1 MTLVA
6 NEKINIKIFSDIKD
20 VSSIDSSVR
29 QLELKDFNTSS
40 SFPKVFDVKPNE
52 IIIIQIDSI
61 ESKYLNKLL
70 QKKDN
75 FKNKIIFVTQNDSAL
90 LVSSLVKLGF
100 SDIFVFPYE
109 LYKFIAYLNEIITNC
124 SYITEESESLL
135 SNDYENFESLI
146 GNSPEFLKIIE
157 LAKKVAQK
165 SNVNVMILGETG
177 TGKGHLA
184 KAIHRYGE
192 NSIFPFVDIVCTAIP
207 ESLLESELFGFEP
220 GAFTNAQNRKLGLF
234 EIAGNGTLFLDEI
247 GDLSLNIQTKL
258 LRTIEK
264 KIIRRLGGV
273 DDIQINSRVISATNK
288 NLVEMIENNSFRRDL
303 YHRLN
308 VISLEL
314 PPLRNRREDIFILA
328 DHFIS
333 EFNLQ
338 FNKSIKSIEK
348 SAREFIMHY
357 PWPGNIREFRNTIER
372 AVLLGEGSSIKLKD
386 FSNLLFV
393 NLVKSGLSPEEAN
406 MLPQFIRLDL
416 NYMKTGLRQLSVTY
430 AKEVLSRTNGNK
442 SQAARILGISRPS
455 LDALLS

>member
-1 MTLVA
+1 MTT
-6 NEKINIKIFSDIKD
+6 NEKITIKIFSDIKD
-20 VSSIDSSVR
+20 VSSINSSVS
-29 QLELKDFNTSS
+29 QLELKDSNIISIC
-40 SFPKVFDVKPNE
+40 PKVFEVKPNE
-52 IIIIQIDSI
+52 IIIIQIDDI
-61 ESKYLNKLL
+61 GSKYLNKVLEE
-70 QKKDN
+70 KDN
-75 FKNKIIFVTQNDSAL
+75 LKNKIVFVTQNDSAL

-100 SDIFVFPYE
+100 ADIFVFPYE
-109 LYKFIAYLNEIITNC
+109 LYKFIAYLNEIITDRA
-124 SYITEESESLL
+124 YMTQETAGFL
-135 SNDYENFESLI
+135 SNDFENFETLI

-165 SNVNVMILGETG
+165 SNVNIMILGETG
-177 TGKGHLA
+177 TGKGHIA
-184 KAIHRYGE
+184 KAIHKFGE
-192 NSIFPFVDIVCTAIP
+192 NSLSPFVDIVCTAIP
-207 ESLLESELFGFEP
+207 ESLLESELFGYEP

-264 KIIRRLGGV
+264 KVIRRLGGV

-288 NLVEMIENNSFRRDL
+288 NLVELIENNLFRRDL

-314 PPLRNRREDIFILA
+314 PPLRNRPEDILLLA

-333 EFNLQ
+333 EFNSQ
-338 FNKSIKSIEK
+338 FNKNINVMEK
-348 SAREFIMHY
+348 SAREFISHY
-357 PWPGNIREFRNTIER
+357 PWPGNIRELRNAIER
-372 AVLLGEGSSIKLKD
+372 AVLLGEGSTIKLKD

-393 NLVKSGLSPEEAN
+393 DLVKSGVPKEEIN

-416 NYMKTGLRQLSVTY
+416 NYMNTGLRKISIIY
-430 AKEVLSRTNGNK
+430 AKEVLSKMNGNK
-442 SQAARILGISRPS
+442 SQAAKILGISRPR

>member
-1 MTLVA
+1 MTA
-6 NEKINIKIFSDIKD
+6 NEEITIKIFSDIKD
-20 VSSIDSSVR
+20 VSSIESSVS
-29 QLELKDFNTSS
+29 QLELKDFNIHSS
-40 SFPKVFDVKPNE
+40 CPKIFEVNPNE
-52 IIIIQIDSI
+52 VIIIQINSI
-61 ESKYLNKLL
+61 ESKYLNKVLEE
-70 QKKDN
+70 KDN
-75 FKNKIIFVTQNDSAL
+75 LKNKIIFVTQNDSAL

-109 LYKFIAYLNEIITNC
+109 LYKFIAYLNEIVTNR
-124 SYITEESESLL
+124 SYITQEINGLL
-135 SNDYENFESLI
+135 SDDFDNFETLL
-146 GNSPEFLKIIE
+146 GNSPGFLKIIE

-165 SNVNVMILGETG
+165 SNVNIMILGETG
-177 TGKGHLA
+177 TGKGHIA
-184 KAIHRYGE
+184 KAIHKFGE
-192 NSIFPFVDIVCTAIP
+192 NSLSPFVDIVCTAIP
-207 ESLLESELFGFEP
+207 EGLLESELFGYEP

-264 KIIRRLGGV
+264 KVIRRLGGV

-288 NLVEMIENNSFRRDL
+288 NLVELIKNNFFRRDL

-314 PPLRNRREDIFILA
+314 PPLRNRPEDIFLLA

-333 EFNLQ
+333 EFNSQ
-338 FNKSIKSIEK
+338 FNKNIKAIER
-348 SAREFIMHY
+348 SAREFISHY
-357 PWPGNIREFRNTIER
+357 PWPGNIRELRNAIER
-372 AVLLGEGSSIKLKD
+372 AVLLGEGSTIKLKD

-393 NLVKSGLSPEEAN
+393 DLVKSGVPKEEIN

-416 NYMKTGLRQLSVTY
+416 NYMNTGLRKISIIY
-430 AKEVLSRTNGNK
+430 AKEVLSKTNGNK
-442 SQAARILGISRPS
+442 SQAAKILGISRPR

>member
-1 MTLVA
+1 MTT
-6 NEKINIKIFSDIKD
+6 NEKITIKIFSDIND
-20 VSSIDSSVR
+20 VSSINSSVS
-29 QLELKDFNTSS
+29 QLELKDSNIISIC
-40 SFPKVFDVKPNE
+40 PKFFEVKPNE
-52 IIIIQIDSI
+52 IIIIQIDDI
-61 ESKYLNKLL
+61 GSKYLDKVL
-70 QKKDN
+70 KEKDN
-75 FKNKIIFVTQNDSAL
+75 LKNKIIFVTQNDSAL

-100 SDIFVFPYE
+100 ADIFVFPYE
-109 LYKFIAYLNEIITNC
+109 LYKFIAYLNEIISDRAYMTQEAAG
-124 SYITEESESLL
+124 SL
-135 SNDYENFESLI
+135 SNDFENFETLI

-165 SNVNVMILGETG
+165 SNVNIMILGETG
-177 TGKGHLA
+177 TGKGHIA
-184 KAIHRYGE
+184 KAIHKFGE
-192 NSIFPFVDIVCTAIP
+192 NSSSPFVDIVCTAIP
-207 ESLLESELFGFEP
+207 ESLLESELFGYEP

-264 KIIRRLGGV
+264 KVIRRLGGV

-288 NLVEMIENNSFRRDL
+288 NLVELIENNFFRRDL

-314 PPLRNRREDIFILA
+314 PPLRNRPEDIFLLT

-333 EFNLQ
+333 EFNSQ
-338 FNKSIKSIEK
+338 FNKNIKTIER
-348 SAREFIMHY
+348 SAREFISHY
-357 PWPGNIREFRNTIER
+357 PWPGNIRELRNAIER
-372 AVLLGEGSSIKLKD
+372 AVLLGEGSTIKLKD

-393 NLVKSGLSPEEAN
+393 DLVKSGVPKEEIN

-416 NYMKTGLRQLSVTY
+416 NYMNTGLRKISIIY
-430 AKEVLSRTNGNK
+430 AKEVLSKTNGNK
-442 SQAARILGISRPS
+442 SQAAKILGISRPR

>member
-1 MTLVA
+1 MTT
-6 NEKINIKIFSDIKD
+6 NEKITIKIFSDIKD
-20 VSSIDSSVR
+20 VSSINSSVS
-29 QLELKDFNTSS
+29 QLELKDSNIISICS
-40 SFPKVFDVKPNE
+40 KVFEVKPNE
-52 IIIIQIDSI
+52 IIIIQIDDI
-61 ESKYLNKLL
+61 GSKYLNKVLEE
-70 QKKDN
+70 KDN
-75 FKNKIIFVTQNDSAL
+75 LKNKIVFVTQNDSAL

-100 SDIFVFPYE
+100 ADIFVFPYE
-109 LYKFIAYLNEIITNC
+109 LYKFIAYLNEIITDRA
-124 SYITEESESLL
+124 YMTQETAGFL
-135 SNDYENFESLI
+135 SNDFENFETLI

-165 SNVNVMILGETG
+165 SNVNIMILGETG
-177 TGKGHLA
+177 TGKGHIA
-184 KAIHRYGE
+184 KAIHKFGE
-192 NSIFPFVDIVCTAIP
+192 NSLSPFVDIVCTAIP
-207 ESLLESELFGFEP
+207 ESLLESELFGYEP

-264 KIIRRLGGV
+264 KVIRRLGGV

-288 NLVEMIENNSFRRDL
+288 NLVELIKNNFFRRDL

-314 PPLRNRREDIFILA
+314 PPLRNRPEDIFLLA

-333 EFNLQ
+333 EFNSQ
-338 FNKSIKSIEK
+338 FNKNIKAIER
-348 SAREFIMHY
+348 SAREFISHY
-357 PWPGNIREFRNTIER
+357 PWPGNIRELRNAIER
-372 AVLLGEGSSIKLKD
+372 AVLLGEGSTIKLKD

-393 NLVKSGLSPEEAN
+393 DLVKSGVPKEEIN

-416 NYMKTGLRQLSVTY
+416 NYMNTGLKKISIIY
-430 AKEVLSRTNGNK
+430 AKEVLSKTNGNK
-442 SQAARILGISRPS
+442 SQAAKILGISRPR

>member
-1 MTLVA
+1 MTT
-6 NEKINIKIFSDIKD
+6 NEKITIKIFSDIKD
-20 VSSIDSSVR
+20 VSSINSSVS
-29 QLELKDFNTSS
+29 QLELKDSNIISIC
-40 SFPKVFDVKPNE
+40 PKVFEVKPNE
-52 IIIIQIDSI
+52 IIIIQIDDI
-61 ESKYLNKLL
+61 GSKYLNKVLEE
-70 QKKDN
+70 KDN
-75 FKNKIIFVTQNDSAL
+75 LKNKIVFVTQNDSAL

-100 SDIFVFPYE
+100 ADIFVFPYE
-109 LYKFIAYLNEIITNC
+109 LYKFIAYLNEIITDRA
-124 SYITEESESLL
+124 YMTQETAGFL
-135 SNDYENFESLI
+135 SNDFENFETLI

-165 SNVNVMILGETG
+165 SNVNIMILGETG
-177 TGKGHLA
+177 TGKGHIA
-184 KAIHRYGE
+184 KAIHKFGE
-192 NSIFPFVDIVCTAIP
+192 NSLSPFVDIVCTAIP
-207 ESLLESELFGFEP
+207 ESLLESELFGYEP

-264 KIIRRLGGV
+264 KVIRRLGGV

-288 NLVEMIENNSFRRDL
+288 NLVELIENNLFRRDL

-314 PPLRNRREDIFILA
+314 PPLRNRPEDILLLA

-333 EFNLQ
+333 EFNSQ
-338 FNKSIKSIEK
+338 FNKNIKAIER
-348 SAREFIMHY
+348 SAREFISHY
-357 PWPGNIREFRNTIER
+357 PWPGNIRELRNAIER
-372 AVLLGEGSSIKLKD
+372 AVLLGEGSTIKLKD

-393 NLVKSGLSPEEAN
+393 DLVKSGVPKEEIN

-416 NYMKTGLRQLSVTY
+416 NYMNTGLRKISIIY
-430 AKEVLSRTNGNK
+430 AKEVLSKTNGNK
-442 SQAARILGISRPS
+442 SQAAKILGISRPR

>member
-1 MTLVA
+1 MTA
-6 NEKINIKIFSDIKD
+6 NKKITIKIFSDIKD
-20 VSSIDSSVR
+20 VSSINSSVS
-29 QLELKDFNTSS
+29 QLELKDSNIISIC
-40 SFPKVFDVKPNE
+40 PKVFEVKPNE
-52 IIIIQIDSI
+52 IIIIQIDDI
-61 ESKYLNKLL
+61 GSKYLNKVLEE
-70 QKKDN
+70 KDN
-75 FKNKIIFVTQNDSAL
+75 LKNKIIFVTQNDSAL

-100 SDIFVFPYE
+100 ADIFVFPYE
-109 LYKFIAYLNEIITNC
+109 LYKFIAYLNEIITDRA
-124 SYITEESESLL
+124 YMTQETAGFL
-135 SNDYENFESLI
+135 SNDFENFETLI

-165 SNVNVMILGETG
+165 SNVNIMILGETG
-177 TGKGHLA
+177 TGKGHIA
-184 KAIHRYGE
+184 KAIHKFGE
-192 NSIFPFVDIVCTAIP
+192 NSSSPFVDIVCTAIP
-207 ESLLESELFGFEP
+207 ESLLESELFGYEP

-264 KIIRRLGGV
+264 KVIRRLGGV

-288 NLVEMIENNSFRRDL
+288 NLVELIKNNFFRRDL

-314 PPLRNRREDIFILA
+314 PPLRNRPEDIFLLA

-333 EFNLQ
+333 EFNSQ
-338 FNKSIKSIEK
+338 FNKNIKAIER
-348 SAREFIMHY
+348 SAREFISHY
-357 PWPGNIREFRNTIER
+357 PWPGNIRELRNAIER
-372 AVLLGEGSSIKLKD
+372 AVLLGEGSTIKLKD

-393 NLVKSGLSPEEAN
+393 DLVKSGVPKEEIN

-416 NYMKTGLRQLSVTY
+416 NYMNTGLRKISIIY
-430 AKEVLSRTNGNK
+430 AKEVLSKTNGNK
-442 SQAARILGISRPS
+442 SQAAKILGISRPR

>member
-1 MTLVA
+1 MTA
-6 NEKINIKIFSDIKD
+6 NEEITIKIFSDIKD
-20 VSSIDSSVR
+20 VSSIESSVS
-29 QLELKDFNTSS
+29 QLELKDFNIHSS
-40 SFPKVFDVKPNE
+40 CPKIFEVNPNE
-52 IIIIQIDSI
+52 VIIIQINSI
-61 ESKYLNKLL
+61 ESKYLNKVLEE
-70 QKKDN
+70 KDN
-75 FKNKIIFVTQNDSAL
+75 LKNKIIFVTQNDSAL

-109 LYKFIAYLNEIITNC
+109 LYKFIAYLNEIVTNR
-124 SYITEESESLL
+124 SYITQEINGLL
-135 SNDYENFESLI
+135 SDDFDNFETLL
-146 GNSPEFLKIIE
+146 GNSPGFLKIIE

-165 SNVNVMILGETG
+165 SNVNIMILGETG
-177 TGKGHLA
+177 TGKGHIA
-184 KAIHRYGE
+184 KAIHKFGE
-192 NSIFPFVDIVCTAIP
+192 NSLSPFVDIVCTAIP
-207 ESLLESELFGFEP
+207 ESLLESELFGYEP

-264 KIIRRLGGV
+264 KVIRRLGGV

-288 NLVEMIENNSFRRDL
+288 NLVELIKNNFFRRDL

-314 PPLRNRREDIFILA
+314 PPLRNRPEDIFLLA

-333 EFNLQ
+333 EFNSQ
-338 FNKSIKSIEK
+338 FNKNIKAIER
-348 SAREFIMHY
+348 SAREFISHY
-357 PWPGNIREFRNTIER
+357 PWPGNIRELRNAIER
-372 AVLLGEGSSIKLKD
+372 AVLLGEGSTIKLKD

-393 NLVKSGLSPEEAN
+393 DLVKSGVPKEEIN

-416 NYMKTGLRQLSVTY
+416 NYMNTGLRKISIIY
-430 AKEVLSRTNGNK
+430 AKEVLSKTNGNK
-442 SQAARILGISRPS
+442 SQAAKILGISRPR

>member
-1 MTLVA
+1 MTT
-6 NEKINIKIFSDIKD
+6 NEKITIKIFSDIND
-20 VSSIDSSVR
+20 VSSINSSVS
-29 QLELKDFNTSS
+29 QLELKDSNIISIC
-40 SFPKVFDVKPNE
+40 PKFFEVKPNE
-52 IIIIQIDSI
+52 IIIIQIDDI
-61 ESKYLNKLL
+61 GSKYLDKVL
-70 QKKDN
+70 KEKDN
-75 FKNKIIFVTQNDSAL
+75 LKNKIIFVTQNDSAL

-109 LYKFIAYLNEIITNC
+109 LYKFIAYLNEIVTNR
-124 SYITEESESLL
+124 SYITQEINGLL
-135 SNDYENFESLI
+135 SDDFDNFETLL
-146 GNSPEFLKIIE
+146 GNSPGFLKIIE

-165 SNVNVMILGETG
+165 SNVNIMILGETG
-177 TGKGHLA
+177 TGKGHIA
-184 KAIHRYGE
+184 KAIHKFGE
-192 NSIFPFVDIVCTAIP
+192 NSLSPFVDIVCTAIP
-207 ESLLESELFGFEP
+207 ESLLESELFGYEP

-264 KIIRRLGGV
+264 KVIRRLGGV

-288 NLVEMIENNSFRRDL
+288 NLVELIKNNFFRRDL

-314 PPLRNRREDIFILA
+314 PPLRNRPEDIFLLA

-333 EFNLQ
+333 EFNSQ
-338 FNKSIKSIEK
+338 FNKNIKAIER
-348 SAREFIMHY
+348 SAREFISHY
-357 PWPGNIREFRNTIER
+357 PWPGNIRELRNAIER
-372 AVLLGEGSSIKLKD
+372 AVLLGEGSTIKLKD

-393 NLVKSGLSPEEAN
+393 DLVKSGVPKEEIN

-416 NYMKTGLRQLSVTY
+416 NYMNTGLRKISIIY
-430 AKEVLSRTNGNK
+430 AKEVLSKTNGNK
-442 SQAARILGISRPS
+442 SQAAKILGISRPR

>member
-1 MTLVA
+1 MTT
-6 NEKINIKIFSDIKD
+6 NEKITIKIFSDIKD
-20 VSSIDSSVR
+20 VSSINSSVS
-29 QLELKDFNTSS
+29 QLELKDSNIISIC
-40 SFPKVFDVKPNE
+40 PKVFEVKPNE
-52 IIIIQIDSI
+52 IIIIQIDDI
-61 ESKYLNKLL
+61 GSKYLNKVLEE
-70 QKKDN
+70 KDN
-75 FKNKIIFVTQNDSAL
+75 LKNKIVFVTQNDSAL

-100 SDIFVFPYE
+100 ADIFVFPYE
-109 LYKFIAYLNEIITNC
+109 LYKFIAYLNEIITDRA
-124 SYITEESESLL
+124 YMTQETAGFL
-135 SNDYENFESLI
+135 SNDFENFETLI

-165 SNVNVMILGETG
+165 SNVNIMILGETG
-177 TGKGHLA
+177 TGKGHIA
-184 KAIHRYGE
+184 KAIHKFGE
-192 NSIFPFVDIVCTAIP
+192 NSLSPFVDIVCTAIP
-207 ESLLESELFGFEP
+207 ESLLESELFGYEP

-264 KIIRRLGGV
+264 KVIRRLGGV

-288 NLVEMIENNSFRRDL
+288 NLVELIKNNFFRRDL

-314 PPLRNRREDIFILA
+314 PPLRNRPEDIFLLA

-333 EFNLQ
+333 EFNSQ
-338 FNKSIKSIEK
+338 FNKNIKAIER
-348 SAREFIMHY
+348 SAREFISHY
-357 PWPGNIREFRNTIER
+357 PWPGNIRELRNAIER
-372 AVLLGEGSSIKLKD
+372 AVLLGEGSTIKLKD

-393 NLVKSGLSPEEAN
+393 DLVKSGVPKEEIN

-416 NYMKTGLRQLSVTY
+416 NYMNTGLRKISIIY
-430 AKEVLSRTNGNK
+430 AKEVLSKTNGNK
-442 SQAARILGISRPS
+442 SQAAKILGISRPR